1 MRTMLPTMLL
11 TVALAASAQAP
22 PTQEDPSVT
31 TFALQLYRQMRGGHV
46 DPNQLTPEMNAE
58 FSPETLAQEKL
69 VFDQLGDPVS
79 TTFISA
85 ERHTKGTLYEYL
97 VRFAAAQL
105 HVKIFLHKDG
115 RFAGYSVSP

>member
-1 MRTMLPTMLL
+1 MLTTLFFTM
-11 TVALAASAQAP
+11 AHAASAQAP
-22 PTQEDPSVT
+22 LAQEDPSVT
-31 TFALQLYRQMRGGHV
+31 TFALQLYHQMRGGHI
-46 DPNQLTPEMNAE
+46 DPTLLTPEMNAE
-58 FSPETLAQEKL
+58 FNPETLAEEKL
-69 VFDQLGDPVS
+69 VFDQLGDPIA

-97 VRFAAAQL
+97 VRFSAAQL